1 MQPRQLSGL
10 FFEHLRN
17 YAKRFNMLKSHTPMR
32 YKISVLTVTYL
43 LWNLILSTALAPDLL
58 AGSKKSPKSF
68 DPATAP
74 AATDYSNPEH
84 WSALPFRWDEADVL
98 PKGETWISDSLKS
111 ADVFYIYPTIYTKG
125 ENWNADVENDKLNKK
140 IDTKPVHFQAS
151 VFNESCRVY
160 APRYRQSHVAVF
172 FEDSSAD
179 GTKALDLAYADVK
192 AAFEYYLKHYNNG
205 RPIIIAGHSQGSWH
219 TRKLLQEYFDTT
231 ALKSQLVAGYIIGY
245 TIREDMYESLSL
257 CKGPDE
263 TGCFVSWM
271 SYKEGHQPK
280 WEAAKNTSSVNPIT
294 WTTDQAKVAA
304 SKNAGTVV
312 LNLQKIKPGE
322 SSAQVLA
329 WKDGTIL
336 YVKTKSNLL
345 RLLGNLHIADYN
357 LFYQDIRSNVKNR
370 LNVYL
375 GVSQP

>member
-1 MQPRQLSGL
+1 MIHCRCSCLL
-10 FFEHLRN
+10 
-17 YAKRFNMLKSHTPMR
+17 
-32 YKISVLTVTYL
+32 LTF
-43 LWNLILSTALAPDLL
+43 IFLL
-58 AGSKKSPKSF
+58 AIPFAASGGGKKSPGAF
-68 DPATAP
+68 DLSRVPSVP
-74 AATDYSNPEH
+74 DYSNPDH
-84 WSALPFRWDEADVL
+84 WSALPFRLDEADVL
-98 PKGETWISDSLKS
+98 PKGETWVSDSLKK

-125 ENWNADVENDKLNKK
+125 KNWNADIGDDKLNKK

-172 FEDSSAD
+172 FEDSTSD
-179 GTKALDLAYADVK
+179 GTQALELAYADVK

-231 ALKSQLVAGYIIGY
+231 ALKQQLVAAYIIGY

-280 WEAAKNTSSVNPIT
+280 WEAAKKTTSVNPIT
-294 WTTDQAKVAA
+294 WTTDQTKVAA
-304 SKNAGTVV
+304 SNNAGTVV
-312 LNLQKIKPGE
+312 LNLQKIKPGK
-322 SSAQVLA
+322 SSAEVFD
-329 WKDGTIL
+329 WKEGTIL
-336 YVKTKSNLL
+336 YVKNKSSLL

-370 LNVYL
+370 LNIYL
-375 GVSQP
+375 GVDQS